1 MYKDKERQR
10 EAVREAT
17 RRWRVSQGITEKV
30 SRVSPKEEGIT
41 VIPVIKTKADAV
53 KAVSRLDSRGRLAFC
68 MKHRCYK
75 QTCKCE

>member
-41 VIPVIKTKADAV
+41 VTPVIKTKADAV
-53 KAVSRLDSRGRLAFC
+53 KAVSKIKKVERWPNGRC
-68 MKHRCYK
+68 RCHGLFE
-75 QTCKCE
+75 CV

>member
-41 VIPVIKTKADAV
+41 VTPVIKTKEDAV
-53 KAVSRLDSRGRLAFC
+53 AVVKKLSVPDWRVPKVNGCRKFGD
-68 MKHRCYK
+68 
-75 QTCKCE
+75 E